1 MCMVNNF
8 NLLILLL
15 SNYKEAS
22 LQLYENGN
30 IMRLKIAAQRL
41 PQDSSYIIFQTKKS
55 ENHCLMRIPA
65 SYLWCPFSCQGLITC
80 GRFMCPKYG
89 ITIFPTT
96 HGDSLCYNHPIHI
109 IWHSN
114 AKLKGIYYYVCITIN
129 ISIVDFFIKF
139 TIRNQPIVVIVYYYK
154 RIQGRSN
161 KNSPWLCCDRVTK

>member
-30 IMRLKIAAQRL
+30 IMRFKIAAHTL

-55 ENHCLMRIPA
+55 EIESLPHEDSGFLFVMPLFLPRFNH
-65 SYLWCPFSCQGLITC
+65 LWEVYVSKIWITV
-80 GRFMCPKYG
+80 
-89 ITIFPTT
+89 FPTT
-96 HGDSLCYNHPIHI
+96 YGDSLCYNHPIHV

-139 TIRNQPIVVIVYYYK
+139 TIRNQPIVVIVYYY
-154 RIQGRSN
+154 
-161 KNSPWLCCDRVTK
+161 